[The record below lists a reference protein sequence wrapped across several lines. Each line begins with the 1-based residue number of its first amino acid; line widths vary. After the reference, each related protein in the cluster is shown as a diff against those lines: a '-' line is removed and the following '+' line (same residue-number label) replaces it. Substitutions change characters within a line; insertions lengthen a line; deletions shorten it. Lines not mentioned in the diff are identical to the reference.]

1 MCGIPV
7 KEKKGAG
14 LAILKFTK
22 SVDSVFARFDW
33 RREGILGRW
42 PRYVNFT
49 QVISR
54 GCNET
59 KVYFLRSPHI
69 LIDCLKRLQ
78 NHA

>member
-22 SVDSVFARFDW
+22 SVDSVFTRFDW

-54 GCNET
+54 GCN
-59 KVYFLRSPHI
+59 
-69 LIDCLKRLQ
+69 
-78 NHA
+78 